1 MLTGIFPD
9 EWKSARVTPL
19 YKNSGKRNDPTNY
32 RPISVI
38 PVVAKVFER
47 VVYDQLY
54 YYLTK
59 NCILSRYQSGFRSLH
74 STVTAL
80 LEATDSWAMNIDRG
94 FVNAV
99 VFLDLK
105 KAFDT
110 VDHNI
115 LLTKLQYYG
124 IRGSCHN
131 WFTSYLSNR
140 TQTCLMN
147 SFMSSPKLVKCGV
160 PQGTI
165 LGPLLFLLY
174 INDLPNCLYFSQPRM
189 YADDTSLTF
198 ASVDLKHIDDCLN
211 YDLNRVYIWLSANK
225 LTLNLTKTEF
235 MLVASRQ
242 KLSTFSVIPSFS
254 INDHPV
260 KQVSSVKSLGV
271 HIDQNMS
278 WDCHIQNICK
288 KIASTLGAIKRI
300 RHLIPFNIL
309 INVYDSLVQP
319 HFNYCSV
326 VWGNC
331 GSGLSEKLQKLQNR
345 AARILMHASY
355 DSNIDELFRA
365 LGWRKLK
372 YQRSESAAVMMY
384 KSLHGMTPEYLTS
397 RFVFRNDITSYRL
410 RNTENKLALPQPRTN
425 YLKKSFSYSGAGLW
439 NSLSGNLCA
448 ATSLNNF
455 KLNLRH
461 HSFE

>member
-1 MLTGIFPD
+1 MTKI
-9 EWKSARVTPL
+9 
-19 YKNSGKRNDPTNY
+19 
-32 RPISVI
+32 
-38 PVVAKVFER
+38 FER

-54 YYLTK
+54 HYLTE
-59 NCILSRYQSGFRSLH
+59 NCILSRYQFGFRSLH
-74 STVTAL
+74 ATVTAL
-80 LEATDSWAMNIDRG
+80 LEASDSWAMNIDRG

-99 VFLDLK
+99 VFPDLK

-110 VDHNI
+110 LDHNI
-115 LLTKLQYYG
+115 LLTKLQFYG
-124 IRGSCHN
+124 IRGFCHK

-147 SFMSSPKLVKCGV
+147 SFMSTPKLVKCGV

-198 ASVDLKHIDDCLN
+198 ASVHLKHIDDCLN
-211 YDLNRVYIWLSANK
+211 YDLNRVYTWLSANK
-225 LTLNLTKTEF
+225 LTLNLTKTDF

-242 KLSTFSVIPSFS
+242 KLSTFPEIPSFS

-260 KQVSSVKSLGV
+260 KQVSSTKSLGV
-271 HIDQNMS
+271 HIDQNIN
-278 WDCHIQNICK
+278 WECHIQNFCK
-288 KIASTLGAIKRI
+288 KIASALGAIKRI

-331 GSGLSEKLQKLQNR
+331 GSGISEKLQKLQNR
-345 AARILMHASY
+345 AARILICANY

-372 YQRSESAAVMMY
+372 CQRLGISCCYDVQIF
-384 KSLHGMTPEYLTS
+384 TW
-397 RFVFRNDITSYRL
+397 ND
-410 RNTENKLALPQPRTN
+410 P
-425 YLKKSFSYSGAGLW
+425 
-439 NSLSGNLCA
+439 
-448 ATSLNNF
+448 
-455 KLNLRH
+455 
-461 HSFE
+461 